1 VIGVTVMASDWLHH
15 SLEVALGYVR
25 ILHIML
31 VVEEMLNVIR
41 FSFWVFV
48 ICILV
53 SSW

>member
-1 VIGVTVMASDWLHH
+1 MIGVTVMANDLVHH

-25 ILHIML
+25 IFHIML

-41 FSFWVFV
+41 FSFWYLLFV
-48 ICILV
+48 YLF